1 MISCSKRL
9 KATLAAAAAA
19 ASAVLPLG
27 AQSNEDLA
35 RRTLES
41 GRAFLRAQNYG
52 EAIKD
57 FEGVLQRYPTSTVAD
72 DALLELATYQLD
84 VQRDPAAAQARAKE
98 LQSKYP
104 GSDSAPMGLVLEGR
118 VALATGRT
126 PERLNEAIASFDRVP
141 RLFPG
146 SAAVAAAMYYA
157 GEATRVGGRRNE
169 AIERFTQLATQFP
182 NSPWTANAL
191 LGSALS
197 LTRAGQP
204 LRAMEHLQR
213 IRNRFPRTPEAA
225 KAVDWNTVLYRLYLR
240 APAQPAFQFSGR
252 TVPAAPGKLRDVAD
266 IAVDAENTLLVA
278 SKTGVIGYGG
288 KDSQT
293 TSVAA
298 PEPRALAFDRL
309 GKLLTV
315 HEIGLRREGKTPV
328 SLMLPAIEGRV
339 PQMKAVAAAMTATG
353 TYLVADEEQKTIF
366 RFDGDGRYLGEFAK
380 QIEVRQM
387 AINELDEVAV
397 LHGNSKS
404 VTVFGGDGRIIK
416 QIAERGTNYQL
427 RNPVDVAFDAFGHLY
442 VQDRAAMLVFS
453 PEASR
458 LLTTFTVPEKAPGAM
473 TNAEALALD
482 AAGRAYVFDSRTDS
496 VRVYR

>member
-1 MISCSKRL
+1 MISCGNRL
-9 KATLAAAAAA
+9 KTRLLAAVAAGA
-19 ASAVLPLG
+19 AVLPLG

-57 FEGVLQRYPTSTVAD
+57 FEAVLQRYPTSTVAD

-98 LQSKYP
+98 LQAKYSS
-104 GSDSAPMGLVLEGR
+104 SDSAPMALVLEGR
-118 VALATGRT
+118 VALAAGRN

-146 SAAVAAAMYYA
+146 SGAVPAAMYFA
-157 GEATRVGGRRNE
+157 GEATRIGGRRNE
-169 AIERFTQLATQFP
+169 AIERFTRLATEFP

-191 LGSALS
+191 LGSAVS

-204 LRAMEHLQR
+204 LRAMEQLQR

-225 KAVDWNTVLYRLYLR
+225 TAVDRNTVLYRLYLR

-278 SKTGVIGYGG
+278 AKTGVIGYGVKG
-288 KDSQT
+288 NQT

-298 PEPRALAFDRL
+298 PEPRALAFDRS
-309 GKLLTV
+309 GRLLTV
-315 HEIGLRREGKTPV
+315 HEPGVRRDGKTPL
-328 SLMLPAIEGRV
+328 SLTLPASEGRV
-339 PQMKAVAAAMTATG
+339 PQMKTVAAVIMASG
-353 TYLVADEEQKTIF
+353 TMLVADEEQKSIF

-387 AINELDEVAV
+387 AISELDEVAV
-397 LHGNSKS
+397 LHGNTKS
-404 VTVFGGDGRIIK
+404 VTLFGADGRIIK
-416 QIAERGTNYQL
+416 QIAEKGTNYQL

-453 PEASR
+453 PEGAR